1 MGVGQGYALAAAL
14 YCRDH
19 SPATKVLVVQGDSAF
34 GFSAMEIETIA
45 RYKLSVVTVVL
56 NNSGIYRGMLPE
68 DMNSIDGDPTLQYPV
83 LSLSAECR
91 YDKLCKALGG
101 EGYFVRSVP
110 EIKQALSEAF
120 MEKDRPSLINVII
133 ATDSERKAQAHP
145 WLTRS
150 KV

>member
-14 YCRDH
+14 YSRDH
-19 SPATKVLVVQGDSAF
+19 SPATKVLVVQGDSAY

-45 RYKLSVVTVVL
+45 RYKLPAVIVVL

-68 DMNSIDGDPTLQYPV
+68 DMNAIDGDPTLQRVRGYVDLGSERMLV
-83 LSLSAECR
+83 LANWVQDKSACGHR
-91 YDKLCKALGG
+91 RC
-101 EGYFVRSVP
+101 
-110 EIKQALSEAF
+110 AF
-120 MEKDRPSLINVII
+120 KEKDQAIINVII
-133 ATDSERKAQAHP
+133 ATDSERKAQTHP